1 MCTMTYKKVVLP
13 VKLERGLVKEMDE
26 LIKEHK
32 FSSKAEIIRYGIRL
46 VTLLERK
53 KLVELNVVV
62 KNLDIVSLDLDILER
77 AFELQ
82 KQYGLGIFD
91 SLHASACYLRDE
103 NREIISTDKALDE
116 VDGINRIDLRD
127 Y

>member
-1 MCTMTYKKVVLP
+1 M
-13 VKLERGLVKEMDE
+13 
-26 LIKEHK
+26 
-32 FSSKAEIIRYGIRL
+32 
-46 VTLLERK
+46 
-53 KLVELNVVV
+53 
-62 KNLDIVSLDLDILER
+62 

-82 KQYGLGIFD
+82 RQYGLGIFD
-91 SLHASACYLRDE
+91 SLRASARYLRNE

>member
-1 MCTMTYKKVVLP
+1 
-13 VKLERGLVKEMDE
+13 MDE

-32 FSSKAEIIRYGIRL
+32 FSSKAGIIRYGIRL

>member
-1 MCTMTYKKVVLP
+1 MTYKKVVLP